1 MAVEG
6 GMKFVKYVLFFFNF
20 ISLLCGLALIIV
32 GVVVQVS
39 IHKTFRIMDFSASAG
54 PIILIVVGL
63 LTFFVAFFGCCG
75 AWKENHCMVATY
87 SFFLS
92 LVVIAEIAAVVV
104 AYIYRDKVKNI
115 IENNLSDMVTQ
126 YKVGSKE
133 LKETLD
139 NFQENWKC
147 CGAQNSSDWKYFG
160 SDGQTVPDS
169 CCIVVKPDC
178 GNGTMTNS
186 TKVHQ
191 KGCRDV
197 MVTFLKRDA
206 QWVIV
211 AAIIVAVLQLLGIV
225 FACLLMRGIRGG
237 YEVM

>member
-20 ISLLCGLALIIV
+20 ISLLCGLALIVV
-32 GVVVQVS
+32 GIVVQVS
-39 IHKTFRIMDFSASAG
+39 VHKSFQIVDASASAG
-54 PIILIVVGL
+54 PILLIVVGL

-75 AWKENHCMVATY
+75 AWKENHCMVATF

-92 LVVIAEIAAVVV
+92 LVVIAEIAAVVLGYV
-104 AYIYRDKVKNI
+104 YRDKVKTM
-115 IENNLSDMVTQ
+115 IEKNLSDMIKN
-126 YKVGSKE
+126 YKSGSQE
-133 LKETLD
+133 LKETVD
-139 NFQENWKC
+139 KFQTTLKC
-147 CGAQNSSDWKYFG
+147 CGDQNSTDWQNYG
-160 SDGQTVPDS
+160 DDGKTVPDS
-169 CCIVVKPDC
+169 CCIEVKLGC

-186 TKVHQ
+186 TVVYQ
-191 KGCRDV
+191 QGCRDI
-197 MVTFLKRDA
+197 MVKMLKKDA
-206 QWVIV
+206 QWLII

>member
-6 GMKFVKYVLFFFNF
+6 GMKCVKYILFGFNF
-20 ISLLCGLALIIV
+20 ISLLCGLALIVV

-39 IHKTFRIMDFSASAG
+39 MHKTFRIMDVDASAG

-63 LTFFVAFFGCCG
+63 LTFFVSFFGCCG
-75 AWKENHCMVATY
+75 AWKENHCMVATF

-92 LVVIAEIAAVVV
+92 VVVAAEIAAIVLG
-104 AYIYRDKVKNI
+104 YMYRDKVKNI
-115 IENNLSDMVTQ
+115 IESNLSDMVVN
-126 YKVGSKE
+126 YKVGSAE
-133 LKETLD
+133 LRETLD
-139 NFQENWKC
+139 KFQETWKC
-147 CGAQNSSDWKYFG
+147 CGVQNSSDWRNYG
-160 SDGQTVPDS
+160 SDGNTVPDS
-169 CCIVVKPDC
+169 CCVEVKPGC
-178 GNGTMTNS
+178 GNGTMTDA

-191 KGCRDV
+191 EGCRDV

-206 QWVIV
+206 HWVII
-211 AAIIVAVLQLLGIV
+211 AAIIVAVLQILGIV